1 MKEEYIEY
9 NKIYAHADASG
20 KVTDIF
26 SEAFKTPTDNDV
38 CINATN
44 TDRHGAQRYQVYDE
58 HGIANYAIVNG
69 ALVARDKTSELSR
82 IKNTIEYPQLVENK
96 IRKKYSVS
104 AELAI
109 LRQRNSKP
117 EEFAEYNAFC
127 ELCKSEAKN
136 ELNIGVQNYASTIY

>member
-1 MKEEYIEY
+1 MEEYIEY
-9 NKIYAHADASG
+9 NKIYAHADKSG
-20 KVTDIF
+20 KVTDIY
-26 SEAFKTPTDNDV
+26 SEAFKTPAENDV

-69 ALVARDKTSELSR
+69 ALVARDKTAELSI

-96 IRKKYSVS
+96 IRTKYSVS

-127 ELCKSEAKN
+127 ELCKSEAKT
-136 ELNIGVQNYASTIY
+136 ELGIA

>member
-1 MKEEYIEY
+1 MDEYIEY
-9 NKIYAHADASG
+9 NKIYAHADESG
-20 KVTDIF
+20 TVTDIY
-26 SEAFKTPTDNDV
+26 SEAFKTPTENDV

-69 ALVARDKTSELSR
+69 VLVIRDKTAELSR
-82 IKNTIEYPQLVENK
+82 IKNTIDYPQLVENK
-96 IRKKYSVS
+96 IRTKYSVS

-127 ELCKSEAKN
+127 ELCKAEAKN
-136 ELNIGVQNYASTIY
+136 ELNIKR

>member
-1 MKEEYIEY
+1 MDEY
-9 NKIYAHADASG
+9 NKIYARVNANG
-20 KVTDIF
+20 IVVDIF

-58 HGIANYAIVNG
+58 HGIANYALVNG
-69 ALVARDKTSELSR
+69 VLVIRDKTAELSR

-96 IRKKYSVS
+96 IRTKYSVS

-109 LRQRNSKP
+109 LRQRDTKP

-127 ELCKSEAKN
+127 ELCKAEAKT
-136 ELNIGVQNYASTIY
+136 ELNIKGA

>member
-1 MKEEYIEY
+1 MDEYIEY
-9 NKIYAHADASG
+9 NKIYAHADESG
-20 KVTDIF
+20 KVTDIY
-26 SEAFKTPTDNDV
+26 SEAFKTPAENDV

-58 HGIANYAIVNG
+58 HGIANYELVNG
-69 ALVARDKTSELSR
+69 VLVARDKTAELAR
-82 IKNTIEYPQLVENK
+82 IKNTVEYPQLVENK
-96 IRKKYSVS
+96 IRTKYSVS

-127 ELCKSEAKN
+127 ELCKAEAKN

>member
-1 MKEEYIEY
+1 MEEYIEY
-9 NKIYAHADASG
+9 NKIYARVNANG
-20 KVTDIF
+20 IVVDIF
-26 SEAFKTPTDNDV
+26 SEAFKTPAENDI
-38 CINATN
+38 CIDETN

-69 ALVARDKTSELSR
+69 ALVTRDKTAELSR
-82 IKNTIEYPQLVENK
+82 IKNTIDYPQLVENK
-96 IRKKYSVS
+96 IRTKYSVS

-117 EEFAEYNAFC
+117 EEFVEYNAFC

>member
-1 MKEEYIEY
+1 MEEY
-9 NKIYAHADASG
+9 NKIYARANASG
-20 KVTDIF
+20 VVVDIF
-26 SEAFKTPTDNDV
+26 SEAFKTPTENDV

-44 TDRHGAQRYQVYDE
+44 TERHGAQRYQVYDE
-58 HGIANYAIVNG
+58 YGIANYAIVNG
-69 ALVARDKTSELSR
+69 VLVARDKTAELSI
-82 IKNTIEYPQLVENK
+82 IKNTIGYPQLVENK
-96 IRKKYSVS
+96 IRTKYSVS

-127 ELCKSEAKN
+127 ELCKSETKN

>member
-1 MKEEYIEY
+1 MEGYIEY
-9 NKIYAHADASG
+9 NKIYARVNANG
-20 KVTDIF
+20 IVVDIF
-26 SEAFKTPTDNDV
+26 SEAFKTPTENDV

-44 TDRHGAQRYQVYDE
+44 TERHGAQRYQVYDE

-69 ALVARDKTSELSR
+69 VLVARDKTAELSI

-96 IRKKYSVS
+96 IRTKYSVS

-127 ELCKSEAKN
+127 ELCKSEAKS
-136 ELNIGVQNYASTIY
+136 ELNIGVQNYASTIH

>member
-1 MKEEYIEY
+1 MEEY
-9 NKIYAHADASG
+9 NKIYARVNASG
-20 KVTDIF
+20 IVVDIF
-26 SEAFKTPTDNDV
+26 SEAFKTPTENDV

-44 TDRHGAQRYQVYDE
+44 TDRHGSQRYQVYDE
-58 HGIANYAIVNG
+58 DGIANYSIVNG
-69 ALVARDKTSELSR
+69 VLVARDKTAELTR
-82 IKNTIEYPQLVENK
+82 IRNTIEYPQLVENK
-96 IRKKYSVS
+96 IRTKYSVS

-136 ELNIGVQNYASTIY
+136 ELNIGVQNYASTIH

>member
-1 MKEEYIEY
+1 MEEYIEY
-9 NKIYAHADASG
+9 NKIYAHADESG

-26 SEAFKTPTDNDV
+26 SEAFRTPAENDI
-38 CINATN
+38 CIDEAN
-44 TDRHGAQRYQVYDE
+44 TDRHGAQRYEVYDE

-69 ALVARDKTSELSR
+69 TLVARDKTTELSR

-96 IRKKYSVS
+96 IRTKYSVS

-127 ELCKSEAKN
+127 ELCKVEAKT
-136 ELNIGVQNYASTIY
+136 ELNIKGA

>member
-1 MKEEYIEY
+1 MDEY
-9 NKIYAHADASG
+9 NKIYARINANG
-20 KVTDIF
+20 VVVDIF
-26 SEAFKTPTDNDV
+26 SEAFKTPTENDI

-44 TDRHGAQRYQVYDE
+44 TDRHGAQRYKVYDE
-58 HGIANYAIVNG
+58 NDIANYAIINSKLDV
-69 ALVARDKTSELSR
+69 RDKTAELSR
-82 IKNTIEYPQLVENK
+82 IKNKIEYPKLVK
-96 IRKKYSVS
+96 KKKKKKYSVS
-104 AELAI
+104 AEFAI

>member
-1 MKEEYIEY
+1 MEEY
-9 NKIYAHADASG
+9 NKIYARVNASG
-20 KVTDIF
+20 IVVDIF
-26 SEAFKTPTDNDV
+26 SEAFKTPTENDV

-44 TDRHGAQRYQVYDE
+44 TDRHGAQRYQIYDE

-69 ALVARDKTSELSR
+69 VLVARDKTAELSR
-82 IKNTIEYPQLVENK
+82 IKNTIDYPQLVENK
-96 IRKKYSVS
+96 IRTKYSVS

-136 ELNIGVQNYASTIY
+136 VLNIGVQNYASTIY

>member
-1 MKEEYIEY
+1 MDEY
-9 NKIYAHADASG
+9 NKIYARINANG
-20 KVTDIF
+20 VVVDIF
-26 SEAFKTPTDNDV
+26 SEAFKTPTENDI

-44 TDRHGAQRYQVYDE
+44 TDRHGAQRYKVYDE
-58 HGIANYAIVNG
+58 NGIANYAIVNG
-69 ALVARDKTSELSR
+69 VLVVRDKTAELSR
-82 IKNTIEYPQLVENK
+82 IKNTNEYPQLVENK

-104 AELAI
+104 AEFAI

-136 ELNIGVQNYASTIY
+136 ELNIGVQNYASTLH

>member
-1 MKEEYIEY
+1 MEEYIEY
-9 NKIYAHADASG
+9 NKIYARVNANG
-20 KVTDIF
+20 IVVDIF

-58 HGIANYAIVNG
+58 NGIANYAIANG
-69 ALVARDKTSELSR
+69 VLVIRDKTAELSR

-96 IRKKYSVS
+96 IRTKYSVS

-109 LRQRNSKP
+109 LRQRDTKP

-127 ELCKSEAKN
+127 ELCKSEAKK

>member
-1 MKEEYIEY
+1 MEEYIEY
-9 NKIYAHADASG
+9 NKIYARVNANG
-20 KVTDIF
+20 IVVDIF
-26 SEAFKTPTDNDV
+26 SEAFKTPTENDV

-44 TDRHGAQRYQVYDE
+44 TERHGAQRYQVYDE
-58 HGIANYAIVNG
+58 NGIANYSIVNG
-69 ALVARDKTSELSR
+69 VLVARDKTAELSR

-96 IRKKYSVS
+96 IRTKYSVS

>member
-1 MKEEYIEY
+1 MDEY
-9 NKIYAHADASG
+9 NKIYAHVDENG
-20 KVTDIF
+20 KVTEIF
-26 SEAFKTPTDNDV
+26 SEAFKTPTVNDV

-44 TDRHGAQRYQVYDE
+44 TDRHGAQRYQVYDKN
-58 HGIANYAIVNG
+58 GIANYSIVNG
-69 ALVARDKTSELSR
+69 VLVVRDKTAELSR

-96 IRKKYSVS
+96 IRTKYSVS

-127 ELCKSEAKN
+127 ELCKVEAKT
-136 ELNIGVQNYASTIY
+136 ELNIKGA